1 MPEGRCC
8 DLSGSGFI
16 EVGGRKIGI
25 VGLFQAFR
33 EVQALGLSDSAAAAA
48 LLARVKEQNWVPQ
61 ESEGEY
67 AAALLR
73 EYKRWQAGQP

>member
-1 MPEGRCC
+1 MSKARCC
-8 DLSGSGFI
+8 DLSGVGFI
-16 EVGGRKIGI
+16 EVGGRKVGI

-33 EVQALGLSDSAAAAA
+33 EVQALGLSDPETAVA
-48 LLARVKEQNWVPQ
+48 LLARVKEQNWVPP

-67 AAALLR
+67 AQALLR